1 MEDVL
6 DVYERPYDPQFPVVC
21 MDESPKQLIG
31 EVRDPIP
38 MAPGCIRKID
48 DEYER
53 KGIAELFLAF
63 EPLTGKV
70 MVSVQAS
77 RTKIDWAY
85 FIKDLIDNQYSSAKK
100 IVLVMD
106 NLNTHK
112 ISSLYEAFEPEE
124 AHRIASKI
132 ELHYTPKHGSWL
144 NVAEI
149 GFSLLK
155 RLCIPQRIDNIER
168 LRKVIYEYLNE
179 RNKQDRK
186 VNWHFKTQDAR
197 EKLRHLYPDLETK
210 L

>member
-63 EPLTGKV
+63 EPLTGKM
-70 MVSVQAS
+70 MVSVQAN

-112 ISSLYEAFEPEE
+112 ISSLYEAF
-124 AHRIASKI
+124 
-132 ELHYTPKHGSWL
+132 Y
-144 NVAEI
+144 
-149 GFSLLK
+149 F
-155 RLCIPQRIDNIER
+155 
-168 LRKVIYEYLNE
+168 
-179 RNKQDRK
+179 
-186 VNWHFKTQDAR
+186 
-197 EKLRHLYPDLETK
+197 
-210 L
+210 

>member
-63 EPLTGKV
+63 EPLTGKM
-70 MVSVQAS
+70 MVSVQAN

>member
-1 MEDVL
+1 M

-63 EPLTGKV
+63 EPLTGKM
-70 MVSVQAS
+70 MVSVQAN